1 MISWLWRF
9 DGAIVLPSYIQPEQ
23 ALHRLSNVLD
33 RQWKTVRVV
42 GADELR
48 FNDIIPLAGPNW
60 LALAPFSAGT
70 LKINRDSGV
79 LTYRLSSLPSLLY
92 LGAMAAL
99 LGLLSGDVRGTLYAI
114 PFVGVLYVAAMA
126 IGRPRAASFL
136 ARSMGA

>member
-1 MISWLWRF
+1 MMGWLWRL
-9 DGAIVLPSYIQPEQ
+9 DGVIVLPPYIQSEQ
-23 ALHRLSNVLD
+23 ALNRLSNVLD
-33 RQWKTVRVV
+33 RQWKTVRMI

-60 LALAPFSAGT
+60 LALAPFNAGT

-126 IGRPRAASFL
+126 VGRPRAASFL